1 MCLQQ
6 GSAKVGKRTLFKAR
20 LVSKHCE
27 ALLGK
32 KLAQIRLFRDERREM
47 LTATNCTTI
56 GAQHV
61 GLATI
66 IHMQRL
72 QQEETLRSAFVWEV
86 KLIKLSLIFIM
97 VVFYT
102 LLLLLLHYGDFD
114 WSTTSYSTSMEEL
127 ERDYTL

>member
-1 MCLQQ
+1 
-6 GSAKVGKRTLFKAR
+6 
-20 LVSKHCE
+20 
-27 ALLGK
+27 
-32 KLAQIRLFRDERREM
+32 M

-72 QQEETLRSAFVWEV
+72 HQEETIRGAFVWEV

-114 WSTTSYSTSMEEL
+114 WSTTSYSASMEEL